1 LFKIKNMNIQA
12 EKLDLIEWI
21 AKLNDVSILKKLNE
35 LKIKYSNSID
45 WWDTL
50 EKEEME
56 SIERGLQDLKEGR
69 IHSHETARKIY
80 EKFL

>member
-1 LFKIKNMNIQA
+1 MNIQA

-35 LKIKYSNSID
+35 LKFKYSNSID

>member
-1 LFKIKNMNIQA
+1 MFKIKNMNIQA

-35 LKIKYSNSID
+35 LKFKYSNSID

>member
-1 LFKIKNMNIQA
+1 MFKIKNMNIQA

-21 AKLNDVSILKKLNE
+21 TKLNDVSILKKLNE
-35 LKIKYSNSID
+35 LKFQYSNSKD

-50 EKEEME
+50 EKEEIE
-56 SIERGLQDLKEGR
+56 SIERGLKDLKEGR
-69 IHSHETARKIY
+69 VHSHETARSIY

>member
-1 LFKIKNMNIQA
+1 MRKSENHNSSKGRLA
-12 EKLDLIEWI
+12 E
-21 AKLNDVSILKKLNE
+21 
-35 LKIKYSNSID
+35 
-45 WWDTL
+45 L

-80 EKFL
+80 EKYL